1 MIKRHQD
8 ECTNPLGLTTFQ
20 VEVAQ
25 KFFAL
30 EEARGYLLAGG
41 SALLAFGLI
50 SRPTQDLDFFTNDR
64 SVTPARD
71 AFLAAIQA
79 QSGWS
84 FRLVHDSDTFCRI
97 EVCDGANQ
105 QLLVDLA
112 VDSAPTDPPTMTVV
126 GPAPMPIELGGRK
139 LLALFG
145 RAEARDFADV
155 FMVSRTFGKP
165 ALLAKAAEIDSGF
178 DKRVLAEMFGTLRR
192 FTDNE
197 VPVDRQQIR
206 ELREFF
212 AQWARELLEDGDGG

>member
-1 MIKRHQD
+1 VIKRHQGD
-8 ECTNPLGLTTFQ
+8 CTNPLGLTTFQ

-30 EEARGYLLAGG
+30 KEARGYLLAGG

-84 FRLVHDSDTFCRI
+84 FSLVHDSNTFCRI

-105 QLLVDLA
+105 KLLVDLA
-112 VDSAPTDPPTMTVV
+112 VDSPPTDPPTMTVA
-126 GPAPMPIELGGRK
+126 GPAPTPIELGGRK

-155 FMVSRTFGKP
+155 FMLSRTYSK
-165 ALLAKAAEIDSGF
+165 AELLAKAAEIDAGF
-178 DKRVLAEMFGTLRR
+178 DKRVLAEMLGTLRR
-192 FTDNE
+192 FADDE
-197 VPVDRQQIR
+197 VPIDRSQLP

-212 AQWARELLEDGDGG
+212 AQWGRELLEDGE